1 MLEGMIMKTEGPL
14 YRPQRG
20 FSLVEL
26 MIAVLL
32 SGVLASAVISVYVS
46 VIAQADNNNQQAQLN
61 HNLRA
66 SLDLIVSE
74 LRRAGGYDAG
84 AIFDV
89 NAFTAA
95 YTNNPFTIAAH
106 NLALGSCSVNV
117 CDCVIYSYDL
127 NRDGLVGVSTNPAAT
142 LADATIENTANV
154 EQFGFR
160 LNGGML
166 EMRRSRSTIAN
177 TGFDCTSSTG
187 MWQDLTD
194 PEITID
200 DFNIRYIDESGSTLA
215 APVQID
221 IGNGDGVCSV
231 GETCFEVRNLDVEI
245 SGSLGEFSLT
255 VSSRVRVRN
264 DRLRGL

>member
-1 MLEGMIMKTEGPL
+1 MKTEEPL
-14 YRPQRG
+14 YRQQRG

-74 LRRAGGYDAG
+74 LRLAGHYQIPFPND
-84 AIFDV
+84 I
-89 NAFTAA
+89 NAFSTF
-95 YTNNPFTIAAH
+95 YTNNPFTEDVH
-106 NLALGSCSVNV
+106 NLALGGSCSANV
-117 CDCVIYSYDL
+117 CDCIVYSYDL
-127 NRDGLVGVSTNPAAT
+127 NGDSMVGVSTNPAAT
-142 LADATIENTANV
+142 LANPGFENTANV

-160 LNGGML
+160 LNAGML
-166 EMRRSRSTIAN
+166 EMRRSRSAIAN

-194 PEITID
+194 PEITVD
-200 DFNIRYIDESGSTLA
+200 DFEIRYINESGTTLA
-215 APVQID
+215 APVQLD
-221 IGNGDGVCSV
+221 INNGDAVCSI
-231 GETCFEVRNLDVEI
+231 GETCFEVRNLYIEI
-245 SGSLGEFSLT
+245 TGSLGEFSLT